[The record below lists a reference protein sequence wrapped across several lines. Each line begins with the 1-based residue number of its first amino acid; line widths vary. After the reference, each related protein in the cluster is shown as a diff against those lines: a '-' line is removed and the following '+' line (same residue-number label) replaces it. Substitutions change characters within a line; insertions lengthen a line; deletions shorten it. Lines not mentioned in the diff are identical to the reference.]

1 MANAMLKYLDLFG
14 AELSVVLTDDETIR
28 QLNRDYRHKDR
39 STDVLSF
46 HFDPR
51 ISPASPNAPRL
62 LGDVVIS
69 LDTAA
74 RQAKGRRRALMAELR
89 WLLAHGILH
98 LLGFDHARAHQK
110 RKMDAWTRRL
120 VKCVSVSTVDSR

>member
-1 MANAMLKYLDLFG
+1 MANAMLIHLNLFD
-14 AELSVVLTDDETIR
+14 AELSVVLTNDETIR
-28 QLNRDYRHKDR
+28 RLNREYRHRDR

-46 HFDPR
+46 CFDANV
-51 ISPASPNAPRL
+51 SPTSPGAPRL
-62 LGDVVIS
+62 LGDIVIS

-74 RQAKGRRRALMAELR
+74 RQANTRRRPLMAELR

-98 LLGFDHARAHQK
+98 LLGFDHAQAKQK

-120 VKCVSVSTVDSR
+120 VRCAPVPTSDCR